1 MICPSKIDAY
11 RAQIDN
17 IDDEILTLLNRRF
30 QLCKCIGEEKAKGG
44 LAINDKRREDEI
56 YDRLKNNE
64 EFQGLVSNIWPNFI
78 DFATKL
84 QEPK

>member
-11 RAQIDN
+11 RAQIDT
-17 IDDEILTLLNRRF
+17 IDDEILKLLNRRF
-30 QLCKCIGEEKAKGG
+30 QLCKYIGEEKTKGG
-44 LAINDKRREDEI
+44 LAIKDKRREDEI

>member
-17 IDDEILTLLNRRF
+17 IDNQILNLLNKRF
-30 QLCKCIGEEKAKGG
+30 QLCKQIGEEKAKGG
-44 LAINDKRREDEI
+44 LAIKDKRREEEI

-64 EFQGLVSNIWPNFI
+64 EFQGLVSAIWPNFI
-78 DFATKL
+78 EFATNL
-84 QEPK
+84 QK